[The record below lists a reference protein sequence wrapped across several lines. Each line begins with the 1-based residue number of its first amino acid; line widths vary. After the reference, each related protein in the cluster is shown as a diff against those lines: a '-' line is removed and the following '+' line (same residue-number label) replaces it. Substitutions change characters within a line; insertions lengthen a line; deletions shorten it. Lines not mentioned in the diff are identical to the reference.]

1 MISPSRISSRVV
13 LLGSLLVMFS
23 GCQSSGD
30 SMDSPPPA
38 SAQSEPKGA
47 STTSRSEAK
56 IDACSLLTTAEV
68 EAVLG
73 GTVGT
78 QTPTHGMHGDTGCTY
93 EAASTRI
100 VAPTAVV
107 MVWPSGYTMK
117 ELLAGLKENAGVSAF
132 EAVPG
137 IGDEAHWGAE
147 TLFVRK
153 GTHVFSVAAG
163 ALNQES
169 PNAPLEAA
177 KNLAQKAVQRIP
189 LGARDHSFP

>member
-1 MISPSRISSRVV
+1 MISPGRISSRIV
-13 LLGSLLVMFS
+13 LLGSLLVLFS

-30 SMDSPPPA
+30 SMDSPPSA
-38 SAQSEPKGA
+38 SAQSEPKSA
-47 STTSRSEAK
+47 STTSRNEAK

-78 QTPTHGMHGDTGCTY
+78 QTQGMHGDTGCTY

-169 PNAPLEAA
+169 LNGPLEAA

-189 LGARDHSFP
+189 